1 MDGCAGP
8 ECPKSVLLIY
18 AGTHTFAKG
27 ETTMRTTTVITTLG
41 AVALVACA
49 SASEVV
55 PVGNG
60 QYMVT
65 GNAHGQ
71 GMGGHSL
78 IEATKKAGEY
88 CAGQHKAVNVVKS
101 STDGNVV
108 WSSEVSQ
115 VTFTCN

>member
-1 MDGCAGP
+1 MTT
-8 ECPKSVLLIY
+8 IR
-18 AGTHTFAKG
+18 GTFTKG
-27 ETTMRTTTVITTLG
+27 ETMKTTTVVTMLG
-41 AVALVACA
+41 ARALVACA

-55 PVGNG
+55 PLGNS

-101 STDGNVV
+101 TTDGNVV
-108 WSSEVSQ
+108 WSQEVSQ